1 MAKRD
6 LEFRVGLIILIGIIL
21 MGGSIYWL
29 RDYQLERNSRVVD
42 VFFENVGTLAVGD
55 RVHVSGVRRG
65 KVDDLHLVPGGVEV
79 KLLLSMDVPLR
90 KDTRFVI
97 KNLGLMGE
105 RFVAVYLGKD
115 SAKVED
121 DFYFYG
127 EYDSGLPEVMGLMGE
142 MIVELRSLVGSLKKS
157 VGADSSL
164 DKFSKTI
171 SNLESVSSSMV
182 NYFDRN
188 ENKFDSTAEN
198 LFDASKKLN
207 NIFAQNA
214 ETIDSAAERFN
225 RVSAKMEDFI
235 WQLDTLSTSMRKF
248 ADNINNPEGTLQLLT
263 EDRRLYDDL
272 RRTAD
277 NIDDLITDIRQNPG
291 RYINLKVELF

>member
-6 LEFRVGLIILIGIIL
+6 LEFRVGLIILIGIIIL
-21 MGGSIYWL
+21 GGSIYWL
-29 RDYQLERNSRVVD
+29 RDYQLERNSRTVN

-55 RVHVSGVRRG
+55 RVHISGVRRG
-65 KVDDLHLVPGGVEV
+65 KVDNIRLVEGGVEV
-79 KLLLSMDVPLR
+79 TLLLALDVPLR

-105 RFVAVYLGKD
+105 RFVAVNLGKD
-115 SAKVED
+115 STEIGD

-127 EYDSGLPEVMGLMGE
+127 EYDTGLPEVMGLMGE

-182 NYFDRN
+182 SYFDRN

-198 LFDASKKLN
+198 LFSASKKIN
-207 NIFAQNA
+207 KIFADNA
-214 ETIDSAAERFN
+214 ETIDSTAMRFS

-235 WQLDTLSTSMRKF
+235 WQLDTLSTSMRQF

-277 NIDDLITDIRQNPG
+277 NIDDLITDIRQNPSK
-291 RYINLKVELF
+291 YINLKVELF